1 MRLICA
7 TPNSPMEDDFTYVI
21 RKALRGLNLAPGDA
35 AARAGLAESEV
46 MGLIR
51 GTFSK
56 DAARRLAPVLSLKPD
71 ALAGLPDYEPNAV
84 DLPSVERLDM
94 AFGDGQ
100 VNAWRIRSGACSIL
114 FDAGVSN
121 AAVASALNACGATHL
136 DAAFVTHDHQDH
148 VGGLEEVARRSRV
161 IYRPGDP
168 GHPIQAGD
176 VIAIGLLKIHAFD
189 LTGHCEGAL
198 GYRIEGLEKPVCV
211 VGDALFAG
219 SIGGCPTETYLTALD
234 LLRRGV
240 FSQSHDTVLLPGH
253 GPASTVGE
261 ERTSNPFFP

>member
-1 MRLICA
+1 
-7 TPNSPMEDDFTYVI
+7 MEDDFTYVI

-35 AARAGLAESEV
+35 ATRAGLAESEV

-56 DAARRLAPVLSLKPD
+56 DAASRLAPVLSLKPE

-100 VNAWRIRSGACSIL
+100 VNAWLIRHDGRSML
-114 FDAGVSN
+114 FDTGPSN
-121 AAVASALNACGATHL
+121 SSIALALNAFGAPHL

-161 IYRPGDP
+161 LYLPGDS

-176 VIAIGLLKIHAFD
+176 VIEIGLLKIHAFD
-189 LTGHCEGAL
+189 LNGHCAGAL

-219 SIGGCPTETYLTALD
+219 SIGGCPTETYLTALE

-240 FSQSHDTVLLPGH
+240 FSQSDETVLLPGH
-253 GPASTVGE
+253 GPATTVGE